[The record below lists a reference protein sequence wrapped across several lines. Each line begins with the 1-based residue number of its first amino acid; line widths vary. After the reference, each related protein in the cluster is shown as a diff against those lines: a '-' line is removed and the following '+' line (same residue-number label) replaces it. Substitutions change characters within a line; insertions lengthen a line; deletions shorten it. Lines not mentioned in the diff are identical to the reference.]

1 LLLEKP
7 ERFLMPAP
15 ERMAIRPRF
24 LAAWSP
30 AREHRR
36 DKACSYNRLRLAGLV
51 LVLLTCGVT
60 RSGHTQRTPPVTGS
74 DNKSPNAPNRSASSE
89 PTDDNVSNPQANS
102 SISGTVL
109 DANGGALSGARVT
122 LADADGGE
130 ERVVLADND
139 GKFAFGDLAAGTF
152 KVTITSAAMETF
164 VRSDIVLGVDD
175 RRELPTIVLAIA
187 GVTTEVHVV
196 VTQTELAQEQV
207 KAAEQQRVLGVLP
220 NFYSSY
226 IWDAAPLNSR
236 QKFNLAFHSITD
248 PVEFL
253 GTGVVAGA
261 EQATNTFS
269 GYGQG
274 AQGYAK
280 RYGAAYADDVLG
292 RMIGSAILPSLFHQ
306 DPRYFYKGSGGVR
319 SRILYAL
326 SRAVITRG
334 DNGHMQPN
342 YSHVLGSFAAGG
354 ISNLYHPAGD
364 RGVSLTL
371 SNGLIETAGS
381 AADNLLREF
390 LLRKVTPNVP
400 RYEKGKPKETNVHQK
415 VSAPRFSTK

>member
-1 LLLEKP
+1 
-7 ERFLMPAP
+7 MPVP
-15 ERMAIRPRF
+15 ERMAIRPGF
-24 LAAWSP
+24 FAVWSP

-36 DKACSYNRLRLAGLV
+36 YKACSYNRLRLGGLV
-51 LVLLTCGVT
+51 LVLLTCGLT
-60 RSGHTQRTPPVTGS
+60 RNGHAQRIAPVTGS
-74 DNKSPNAPNRSASSE
+74 DKSLPNAPDRSASSE
-89 PTDDNVSNPQANS
+89 PTDVEVSNPQANS
-102 SISGTVL
+102 GISGTVL
-109 DANGGALSGARVT
+109 DANGGALSGARVM
-122 LADADGGE
+122 LAAAEGGE
-130 ERVVLADND
+130 ERVVLADSD
-139 GKFAFGDLAAGTF
+139 GKFAFGELPAGIF

-164 VRSDIVLGVDD
+164 VRSDIVLGADE
-175 RRELPTIVLAIA
+175 RRELPPIVLAVA
-187 GVTTEVHVV
+187 GITTEVRVV
-196 VTQTELAQEQV
+196 VTQTELAQEQIR
-207 KAAEQQRVLGVLP
+207 AAEQQRVLGVLP

-226 IWDAAPLNSR
+226 IWNAAPLNSR

-253 GTGVVAGA
+253 GTGIVAGA
-261 EQATNTFS
+261 EQAYNTFP

-306 DPRYFYKGSGGVR
+306 DPRYFYKGSGSMR
-319 SRILYAL
+319 SRIFYAL

-364 RGVSLTL
+364 RGVALTL

-390 LLRKVTPNVP
+390 LLHKLTSNMPGH
-400 RYEKGKPKETNVHQK
+400 EKGKP
-415 VSAPRFSTK
+415 

>member
-1 LLLEKP
+1 
-7 ERFLMPAP
+7 MAVP
-15 ERMAIRPRF
+15 ERMAIRPGF
-24 LAAWSP
+24 LAVWSP
-30 AREHRR
+30 ERERR
-36 DKACSYNRLRLAGLV
+36 RYKACSYHRLRLGGFV
-51 LVLLTCGVT
+51 LVLLTCGL
-60 RSGHTQRTPPVTGS
+60 SGNGHTQRIAPVTGS
-74 DNKSPNAPNRSASSE
+74 DKSLPNAPDRLASSE
-89 PTDDNVSNPQANS
+89 PTNVEVSNRQANS
-102 SISGTVL
+102 GISGTVL

-122 LADADGGE
+122 LAAAEGGE
-130 ERVVLADND
+130 ERVVLADSD
-139 GKFAFGDLAAGTF
+139 GKFAFGELPAGIF

-164 VRSDIVLGVDD
+164 VRSDIVLGADE
-175 RRELPTIVLAIA
+175 RRELPPIVLAVA
-187 GVTTEVHVV
+187 GITTEVRVV
-196 VTQTELAQEQV
+196 VTQTELAQEQI

-226 IWDAAPLNSR
+226 IWNAAPLNSR

-253 GTGVVAGA
+253 GTGIVAGV
-261 EQATNTFS
+261 EQTYNTFP

-274 AQGYAK
+274 VQGYAK

-306 DPRYFYKGSGGVR
+306 DPRYFYKGSGSMR
-319 SRILYAL
+319 SRIFYAL

-364 RGVSLTL
+364 RGVALTL

-381 AADNLLREF
+381 AVDNLLREF
-390 LLRKVTPNVP
+390 LLHKVTTNIPGHEN
-400 RYEKGKPKETNVHQK
+400 GKP
-415 VSAPRFSTK
+415 

>member
-1 LLLEKP
+1 MCLPLLLEKP
-7 ERFLMPAP
+7 ERLLMPVP
-15 ERMAIRPRF
+15 ERVAIRRRF
-24 LAAWSP
+24 LAVWSP

-36 DKACSYNRLRLAGLV
+36 YTARSFNRLRLGGLA
-51 LVLLTCGVT
+51 LVLLTCGLT
-60 RSGHTQRTPPVTGS
+60 RNGHTQRIGPVSGS
-74 DNKSPNAPNRSASSE
+74 DKSLPDPPGRSESSE
-89 PTDDNVSNPQANS
+89 PTDVTVSNPQGNS

-122 LADADGGE
+122 LADADGGG
-130 ERVVLADND
+130 ERTVLADND
-139 GKFAFGDLAAGTF
+139 GKFAFGDLPAGTF

-175 RRELPTIVLAIA
+175 RRELPPIVLAIA
-187 GVTTEVHVV
+187 GVTTEVQVD
-196 VTQTELAQEQV
+196 VTQTELAQEQI
-207 KAAEQQRVLGVLP
+207 KAAERQRVLGILP

-226 IWDAAPLNSR
+226 IWDAAALNSR
-236 QKFNLAFHSITD
+236 QKFNLAFHSIAD

-306 DPRYFYKGSGGVR
+306 DPRYFYKGSGTVR
-319 SRILYAL
+319 SRIFYAI
-326 SRAVITRG
+326 SRAVVTRG
-334 DNGHMQPN
+334 DDGRMQPN

-400 RYEKGKPKETNVHQK
+400 GYEKGKP
-415 VSAPRFSTK
+415 

>member
-1 LLLEKP
+1 LPLLSGK
-7 ERFLMPAP
+7 AGAAIDAGAG
-15 ERMAIRPRF
+15 MAIRRGLIAVWPR
-24 LAAWSP
+24 AP
-30 AREHRR
+30 EHRC
-36 DKACSYNRLRLAGLV
+36 DKVCSRNLLRLGGLV
-51 LVLLTCGVT
+51 LLLLTCGVT
-60 RSGHTQRTPPVTGS
+60 RNGHTQQAT
-74 DNKSPNAPNRSASSE
+74 ALSASDKSLPDAPGRRPSSAPAE
-89 PTDDNVSNPQANS
+89 GEVSNPQSHS

-109 DANGGALSGARVT
+109 DANGGAVSGARVT
-122 LADADGGE
+122 LARAEGAG
-130 ERVVLADND
+130 ERVVLADSD
-139 GKFAFGDLAAGTF
+139 GKFAFGELPAGTF
-152 KVTITSAAMETF
+152 TVTIASAAMETF
-164 VRSDIVLGVDD
+164 VRSDIVLGADE
-175 RRELPTIVLAIA
+175 RRELPPIVLAIV
-187 GVTTEVHVV
+187 GVTTEVRVSL
-196 VTQTELAQEQV
+196 TQTELAQEQV

-226 IWDAAPLNSR
+226 IWNAEPLNSR

-248 PVEFL
+248 PAEFV
-253 GTGVVAGA
+253 GTGIVAGA
-261 EQATNTFS
+261 EQAKNIFP

-292 RMIGSAILPSLFHQ
+292 RVIGSAVLPSLFHQ
-306 DPRYFYKGSGGVR
+306 DPRYFYKGSGSVR
-319 SRILYAL
+319 SRIFYAI

-334 DNGHMQPN
+334 DNGHVEPN

-390 LLRKVTPNVP
+390 LLRKITRNVP
-400 RYEKGKPKETNVHQK
+400 DRDQGKP
-415 VSAPRFSTK
+415 